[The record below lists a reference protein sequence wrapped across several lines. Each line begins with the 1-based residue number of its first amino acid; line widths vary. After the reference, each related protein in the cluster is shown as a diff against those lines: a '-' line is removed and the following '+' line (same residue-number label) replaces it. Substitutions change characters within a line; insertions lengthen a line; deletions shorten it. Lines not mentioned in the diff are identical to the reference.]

1 MMRHLPVAAAAAL
14 ILFAVPTTLI
24 ATAAPNANGNDVLLP
39 GGNVYQLDDD
49 GAFHMIPDVATA
61 NAMHLDWNN
70 LEQTD
75 ELSGPVGDTY
85 VSVAPPVK
93 TLAAGTRTAARPIPP
108 ANGNDV
114 ILPDG
119 SVYQIDDEG
128 VYHLVPDVQTGN
140 AMHVNWNDLQQ
151 ADSIDGPVGDPI
163 GS

>member
-1 MMRHLPVAAAAAL
+1 MMRHLPVAAVAAL
-14 ILFAVPTTLI
+14 ILFAVPTI
-24 ATAAPNANGNDVLLP
+24 VATAAPNANGNDVLVP

-49 GAFHMIPDVATA
+49 GAFHLIPDVATA

-70 LEQTD
+70 LAQAD
-75 ELSGPVGDTY
+75 ELSGPLGDAY

-93 TLAAGTRTAARPIPP
+93 ALAATTRAAVRPVPP

-114 ILPDG
+114 MLPDG
-119 SVYQIDDEG
+119 SVYQIDGDG

-140 AMHVNWNDLQQ
+140 AMHLNWNDLQQ